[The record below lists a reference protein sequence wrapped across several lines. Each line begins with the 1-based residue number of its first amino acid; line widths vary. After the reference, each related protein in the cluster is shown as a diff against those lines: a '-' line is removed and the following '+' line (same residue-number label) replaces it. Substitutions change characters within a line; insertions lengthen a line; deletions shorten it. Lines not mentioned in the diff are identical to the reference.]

1 MHVEPRDGGRRLGR
15 LAPGRQADISVLDVR
30 PGDWMVYDVLGAGL
44 RVDRAVVPFVTV
56 KKGRVFTPDWGPRAW
71 GWEPDRAL
79 PAGGPFAAGAA
90 EGSGSTMPILPEW
103 SSLGLF
109 AVAALVLLLT
119 PGPAVLYI
127 VTRSIDQGWRAG
139 LVSVLGVHV
148 GTLAH
153 IFAAAAGL
161 SALLAASA
169 TAFGVVKYLGAVY
182 LIYIGV
188 RRLRDRESRMI
199 REGGAP
205 TRLRRAFVD
214 GVVVNVLN
222 PKTGLFFLAFLPQFV
237 TEARGHVG
245 EQIVALGVVFVLLG
259 AVTDSLYAL
268 TAGSAARWLRGQPRF
283 LAGERWVTGGLYIS
297 LGLAAALSSTHRK

>member
-1 MHVEPRDGGRRLGR
+1 M
-15 LAPGRQADISVLDVR
+15 
-30 PGDWMVYDVLGAGL
+30 
-44 RVDRAVVPFVTV
+44 
-56 KKGRVFTPDWGPRAW
+56 
-71 GWEPDRAL
+71 
-79 PAGGPFAAGAA
+79 
-90 EGSGSTMPILPEW
+90 MPVLPEW

-109 AVAALVLLLT
+109 AIAALVLLLT

-127 VTRSIDQGWRAG
+127 VTRSIDQGKRAG

-161 SALLAASA
+161 SALLAAST
-169 TAFGVVKYLGAVY
+169 TAFGAVKYLGAAY

-188 RRLRDRESRMI
+188 RRLRDRASI
-199 REGGAP
+199 VAPAAGKPRE
-205 TRLRRAFVD
+205 LRRAFLD
-214 GVVVNVLN
+214 GVIVNVLN

-245 EQIVALGVVFVLLG
+245 EQVIVLGMVFVLLG

-283 LAGERWVTGGLYIS
+283 LTGERWITGGLYIS
-297 LGLAAALSSTHRK
+297 LGVVAAMSSSHRK